1 MDHSPAPPLSLKER
15 IAQLQQAASSPLA
28 SPSPPSLS
36 SSSSTLGPTS
46 SSATVPSPP
55 QRAPSPQVL
64 ARYIQPS
71 TGSSPL
77 KADPAHTS
85 TSSLT
90 ARGERP
96 TSPTDSRSS
105 PASAQQRTRP
115 SFAQPH
121 NRTAAPSEPPLRD
134 AEAALSAHL
143 AASPARSRA
152 GSTASASD
160 AQPKPR
166 PPPPPRPS
174 FVAAKRTAPAPA
186 AAAQAP
192 PPPLPT
198 HSSTLSSSP
207 STAPA
212 PAPLLPP
219 RRASTLSVHSPTA
232 TAAAS
237 APSPPLP
244 PRPRAA
250 TAAGAAAGTQ
260 RAIPPRPAPP
270 SSSGVTRPSATATTA
285 RPALV
290 PKPTTHDPL
299 SAAAGPSARAKPYA
313 ASSRLG
319 SSSAAASRTSLVST
333 ASSASSSPGASGSS
347 PAWLV
352 PNKPATP
359 LSALPVRPV
368 EAGARRRYEQVFDR
382 FVEAGEDEVEGQVV
396 AGVWRRSGLP
406 EGELRR
412 IWEEVAC
419 GETALDGEA
428 FVKGMWAI
436 DEALRLSHAH
446 PGRAPR
452 LERHLSSP
460 PGTAQRSLQLS
471 TPFKV

>member
-1 MDHSPAPPLSLKER
+1 MHDSSVPPLSLKDR
-15 IAQLQQAASSPLA
+15 IAQLQQAAASPLT
-28 SPSPPSLS
+28 SPSP
-36 SSSSTLGPTS
+36 SSSTLGPTS
-46 SSATVPSPP
+46 SSSTAPSPP

-71 TGSSPL
+71 TNTTPF

-85 TSSLT
+85 TSALT

-96 TSPTDSRSS
+96 TSPTTSRSS
-105 PASAQQRTRP
+105 PAAQQQRTRP
-115 SFAQPH
+115 SFVQPH
-121 NRTAAPSEPPLRD
+121 SRAPAPSDPPLRD

-152 GSTASASD
+152 GSTASLAD
-160 AQPKPR
+160 PQPKPR
-166 PPPPPRPS
+166 PPPPPRPA
-174 FVAAKRTAPAPA
+174 FAAAKHTTPVSD
-186 AAAQAP
+186 AAQPA

-198 HSSTLSSSP
+198 RSSTLSSS
-207 STAPA
+207 SSASPA

-219 RRASTLSVHSPTA
+219 RRASTLSVHPPTA
-232 TAAAS
+232 SAGGLAGAS

-250 TAAGAAAGTQ
+250 TAAGAAAGPQ
-260 RAIPPRPAPP
+260 RAVPPRPQGFSGDGP
-270 SSSGVTRPSATATTA
+270 SRGPTTAAA

-299 SAAAGPSARAKPYA
+299 SVAAGPAARAKPYA

-319 SSSAAASRTSLVST
+319 SSSAATASRTSLVST
-333 ASSASSSPGASGSS
+333 ASSASSSPGMAS

-359 LSALPVRPV
+359 LSALPERPV
-368 EAGARRRYEQVFDR
+368 DARARRRYEDVFAR
-382 FVEAGEDEVEGQVV
+382 LVERDADEDEVEGQVV

-412 IWEEVAC
+412 IWEEVAS

-436 DEALRLSHAH
+436 DEALRV
-446 PGRAPR
+446 RR
-452 LERHLSSP
+452 ERS
-460 PGTAQRSLQLS
+460 GVR
-471 TPFKV
+471 V